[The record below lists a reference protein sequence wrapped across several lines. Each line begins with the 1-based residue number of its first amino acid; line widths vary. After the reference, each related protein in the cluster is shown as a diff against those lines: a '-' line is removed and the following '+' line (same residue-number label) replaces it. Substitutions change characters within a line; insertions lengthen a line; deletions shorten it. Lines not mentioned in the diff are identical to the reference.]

1 MMKRHTDFEQFK
13 QEYKKDFDIPVL
25 SAKEKEVIEFKIE
38 MTKIKMEGHSEFH
51 KRTQE
56 VQ

>member
-1 MMKRHTDFEQFK
+1 MKRLIEFEKFK

-25 SAKEKEVIEFKIE
+25 STKEKDVIEFKIK

>member
-1 MMKRHTDFEQFK
+1 MKRPIEFEQFK
-13 QEYKKDFDIPVL
+13 REYKKDFDIPVL
-25 SAKEKEVIEFKIE
+25 SAKEKDVIEFKIK
-38 MTKIKMEGHSEFH
+38 MAKIKMEGHSESH